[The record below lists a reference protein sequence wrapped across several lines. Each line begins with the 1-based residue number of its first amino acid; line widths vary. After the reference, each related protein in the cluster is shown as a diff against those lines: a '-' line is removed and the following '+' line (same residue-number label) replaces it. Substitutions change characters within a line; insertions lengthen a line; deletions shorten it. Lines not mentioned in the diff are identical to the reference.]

1 MSKSVILLA
10 ALMAALFFWRLTQ
23 APETLSGSQQV
34 RAQVVAVDDGHLFTQ
49 GQARLGSQR
58 LTLVID
64 SGELAGQRV
73 TGVINRFS
81 GSMEYDEYYA
91 VGDGVWLAVRSAGTD
106 ALQGQIVA
114 RDRLVP
120 LAGLFG
126 LFALG
131 LLLYAGRVGLRAL
144 ISFVGCVVILWQGL
158 IPRLLAG
165 EHLLLWS
172 GVWVLAL
179 VLLIL
184 VSVAG
189 FSRKT
194 LAALLGTLCGL
205 LLTALLGW
213 WAMQALHLDGM
224 TQTLAQPLF
233 FETGMRLDLR
243 QIYCVAIILGASGAA
258 MDVAME
264 MAATLE
270 ELHLHRPDLGVAA
283 LLRSGFKVG
292 NAVIGTMTTTLLL
305 AYSGGFLTLMLMFW
319 QRDTSLMQMLN
330 LKLVSAELARI
341 LVGSISLV
349 LVAPLTAWIAAYCYC
364 GVKGFQ
370 TSDGTLPTE
379 EIRPS

>member
-10 ALMAALFFWRLTQ
+10 ALMAALLCWRLTL
-23 APETLSGSQQV
+23 APQDPSGSQQV

-49 GQARLGSQR
+49 GQARLGSQK

-64 SGELAGQRV
+64 SGALAGQPV
-73 TGVINRFS
+73 AGVINRFS

-91 VGDGVWLAVRSAGTD
+91 VGDGVWLAVRSTGAGQ
-106 ALQGQIVA
+106 LQGQIVA
-114 RDRLVP
+114 RDRLAP

-144 ISFVGCVVILWQGL
+144 ISFVGSVVILWQGL
-158 IPRLLAG
+158 IPHLLAG
-165 EHLLLWS
+165 DHLLLWS

-283 LLRSGFKVG
+283 LLKSGFKVG

-305 AYSGGFLTLMLMFW
+305 AYS
-319 QRDTSLMQMLN
+319 
-330 LKLVSAELARI
+330 
-341 LVGSISLV
+341 
-349 LVAPLTAWIAAYCYC
+349 P
-364 GVKGFQ
+364 
-370 TSDGTLPTE
+370 
-379 EIRPS
+379 